1 MNLSINKV
9 DILPINQ
16 DSNESTSSDQ
26 QKDPNA
32 SNSSIDRS
40 KIRMRDL
47 LYYSSRSGMSKYI
60 ELHFKCFN
68 KLKN

>member
-1 MNLSINKV
+1 MNLSLNKV

-26 QKDPNA
+26 QKDQNA

-47 LYYSSRSGMSKYI
+47 LYYSSRSGMSKYM
-60 ELHFKCFN
+60 
-68 KLKN
+68 KLNFISKFQTF